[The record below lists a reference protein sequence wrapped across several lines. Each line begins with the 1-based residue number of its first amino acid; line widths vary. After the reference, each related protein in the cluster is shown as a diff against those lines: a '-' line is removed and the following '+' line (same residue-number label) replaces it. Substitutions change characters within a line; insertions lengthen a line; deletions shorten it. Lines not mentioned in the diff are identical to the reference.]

1 MAIVK
6 LPDYPIPGGIGSRIV
21 SVFEFTGPA
30 SYVAMV
36 NGTPPTGGQSL
47 GAVGFGMKFIE
58 WMEAGLSNN
67 GQFTVEITYAGPTG
81 ATATVLARWIVSA
94 TGAEVA
100 GATNL
105 STFRIR
111 ALVIGR

>member
-1 MAIVK
+1 MAITK

-30 SYVAMV
+30 SYTQVT

-47 GAVGFGMKFIE
+47 PANGFGMKFIE
-58 WMEAGLSNN
+58 WMECGLSNN
-67 GQFTVEITYAGPTG
+67 GQFTVEVTYAGPTG
-81 ATATVLARWIVSA
+81 AVANVIARWIVSA

-100 GATNL
+100 ATTNL
-105 STFRIR
+105 STFRVR

>member
-1 MAIVK
+1 MAITKV
-6 LPDYPIPGGIGSRIV
+6 PDYPIPGGLGSRT
-21 SVFEFTGPA
+21 VFVGEFTGPA

-47 GAVGFGMKFIE
+47 PATGFGLKFIE

-67 GQFTVEITYAGPTG
+67 GQFTVEVTYAGPAG
-81 ATATVLARWIVSA
+81 GVPSVLARWIVSA

-100 GATNL
+100 ATTNL
-105 STFRIR
+105 STFRVR
-111 ALVIGR
+111 VLVVGR